1 MITYLRALWLAWSAV
16 VALLAYPSH
25 ARILGQQ
32 TGLMGSE
39 DGIWRPA
46 ITGPAVIIDALPYA
60 RTVTC
65 STYTLT
71 GTAVGGTGAVAWSA
85 SPSGASGACT
95 GTDSWS
101 CVVDVDPDTAGEGV
115 ETISVTRTGLA
126 SGTVTIG
133 FYVDGEHSC
142 FLSQSVNGSYNSG
155 LSDLDAVATWENLG
169 SSALDITQATGTAQP
184 SFRTSCQGGGPCVR
198 FDGTDVLKAA
208 TASDWTFLNTGA
220 DATVMMEARTTSSNP
235 NALFYVLA
243 TAAVGASTT
252 SRGITLYY
260 DDRSGSSRNDFVGWA
275 ISKGS
280 APLAVSVT
288 SANDDFTSATWHMW
302 AAVLDDD
309 GSTGNDGFQF
319 VDGAAVGAAAAT
331 TYSASA
337 PTSPLALGDEG
348 TARTFAFI
356 GDVGD
361 VLIYSSALTETQ
373 RGINDAVA
381 AWASGGDLVASTGTW
396 LFVGDSLTSGSGGVT
411 TWPAKLVADAPSTVH
426 FTNRAASSTTS
437 AQILAQWRAAGVPDK
452 VFVLGGVNDIAVG
465 TSAATAFTSLSTIYS
480 EAAALGVE
488 VIAMP
493 TLPFGNAA
501 SWSAPDQ
508 VQLELLEASIVADA
522 NVDVLVNFYDL
533 MGQPGTPEDL
543 AATYDIGDGVH
554 PNEDGTTFMADE
566 VAAALGL

>member
-1 MITYLRALWLAWSAV
+1 MSTHLRALWLAWGAV

-25 ARILGQQ
+25 ARVLGQQ
-32 TGLMGSE
+32 TGIMGSD
-39 DGIWRPA
+39 DGVWRPA
-46 ITGPAVIIDALPYA
+46 ITSASVTIAAMPYA

-65 STYTLT
+65 SSYTLT
-71 GTAVGGTGAVAWSA
+71 GTFTGSTPTWSA
-85 SPSGASGACT
+85 SPSGASGSCSDT
-95 GTDSWS
+95 GGGTFS
-101 CVVDVDPDTAGEGV
+101 CVVDVDPDAVGEGV
-115 ETISVTRTGLA
+115 ETITVTNGA
-126 SGTVTIG
+126 SDTETIG

-142 FLSQSVNGSYNSG
+142 FLSQSVNGNYNVG

-169 SSALDITQATGTAQP
+169 SSALDVTQAVGTAQP

-198 FDGTDVLKAA
+198 FDGSDVLKAS

-260 DDRSGSSRNDFVGWA
+260 DDRSGSSRNDFVGWS

-280 APLAVSVT
+280 APLSVSVT
-288 SANDDFTSATWHMW
+288 SANDDFTAATWHMW
-302 AAVLDDD
+302 TAVLDDD

-337 PTSPLALGDEG
+337 PTSALALGDEG

-356 GDVGD
+356 GDIGD

-381 AWASGGDLVASTGTW
+381 AWASSGDLVASTETW
-396 LFVGDSLTSGSGGVT
+396 LFVGDSLTAGSGGVT
-411 TWPAKLVADAPSTVH
+411 TWPAKLVADAPATVH
-426 FTNRAASSTTS
+426 FTNRAASSNTS
-437 AQILAQWRAAGVPDK
+437 AQILAQWRAAGTPDK

-465 TSAATAFTSLSTIYS
+465 TSAATAFASLSTIYS
-480 EAAALGVE
+480 EASARGVQ

-501 SWSAPDQ
+501 SWSAADQ
-508 VQLELLEASIVADA
+508 TQLLLLEDSIIADA
-522 NVDVLVNFYDL
+522 NVDVLVNWYDL

-543 AATYDIGDGVH
+543 AAIYDIGDGVH
-554 PNEDGTTFMADE
+554 PNEAGTTFMANTM
-566 VAAALGL
+566 ATALGL

>member
-1 MITYLRALWLAWSAV
+1 MLAILALVAAASMNAGSDARDVSMRTTAAPGPSITIA
-16 VALLAYPSH
+16 
-25 ARILGQQ
+25 
-32 TGLMGSE
+32 
-39 DGIWRPA
+39 
-46 ITGPAVIIDALPYA
+46 ALPYA

-65 STYTLT
+65 SSYTLT
-71 GTAVGGTGAVAWSA
+71 GTAPGAGAVTWSA

-95 GTDSWS
+95 GTSSWS
-101 CVVDVDPDTAGEGV
+101 CVVDVDPDAVGEGV
-115 ETISVTRTGLA
+115 ETITVA
-126 SGTVTIG
+126 QSGATSATATIG
-133 FYVDGEHSC
+133 FYVEGEHSC
-142 FLSQSVNGSYNSG
+142 FLRQSVNGLYNSG
-155 LSDLDAVATWENLG
+155 LVDAAAVATWENLG
-169 SSALDITQATGTAQP
+169 SSGLDVTQGVGTAQP
-184 SFRTSCQGGGPCVR
+184 TFRTSCQGGGPCVR
-198 FDGTDVLKAA
+198 FDGSDVLKAS

-260 DDRSGSSRNDFVGWA
+260 DDRSGSSRSDFVGWA

-288 SANDDFTSATWHMW
+288 SANDDFTAATWHMW

-319 VDGAAVGAAAAT
+319 VDGAAAT
-331 TYSASA
+331 TYSASD

-373 RGINDAVA
+373 RGINDTVA
-381 AWASGGDLVASTGTW
+381 AWASGGDLVASTETW
-396 LFVGDSLTSGSGGVT
+396 LFVGDSLTAGSGGVT
-411 TWPAKLVADAPSTVH
+411 TWPAKLAVDAPSTVH

-452 VFVLGGVNDIAVG
+452 IFVLGGVNDIAVG
-465 TSAATAFTSLSTIYS
+465 TSAATAFASLSPIYS
-480 EAAALGVE
+480 EASARGVQ

-501 SWSAPDQ
+501 SWSAADQ
-508 VQLELLEASIVADA
+508 TQLLLLEDSIIADT

-543 AATYDIGDGVH
+543 AAIYDNGDGVH
-554 PNEDGTTFMADE
+554 PNEAGTTFMADTM
-566 VAAALGL
+566 ATALGL

>member
-1 MITYLRALWLAWSAV
+1 MNAILLA
-16 VALLAYPSH
+16 ALLAASGIRPS
-25 ARILGQQ
+25 ADMRD
-32 TGLMGSE
+32 GLELRDVS
-39 DGIWRPA
+39 IRPLPSGA
-46 ITGPAVIIDALPYA
+46 TASSITIAALPYA

-65 STYTLT
+65 SSYTLT
-71 GTAVGGTGAVAWSA
+71 GTAPGAGAVTWSA

-95 GTDSWS
+95 GTSSWS
-101 CVVDVDPDTAGEGV
+101 CVVDVDPDAVGEGV
-115 ETISVTRTGLA
+115 ETITVA
-126 SGTVTIG
+126 QSGATSATATIG
-133 FYVDGEHSC
+133 FYVEGEHSC
-142 FLSQSVNGSYNSG
+142 FLRQSVNGLYNSG
-155 LSDLDAVATWENLG
+155 LVDAAAVATWENLG
-169 SSALDITQATGTAQP
+169 SSGLDVTQGVGTAQP
-184 SFRTSCQGGGPCVR
+184 TFRTSCQGGGPCVR
-198 FDGTDVLKAA
+198 FDGSDVLKAS

-260 DDRSGSSRNDFVGWA
+260 DDRSGSSRSDFVGWA

-288 SANDDFTSATWHMW
+288 SANDDFTAATWHMW

-331 TYSASA
+331 TYSASD

-373 RGINDAVA
+373 RGINDTVA
-381 AWASGGDLVASTGTW
+381 AWASGGDLVASTETW
-396 LFVGDSLTSGSGGVT
+396 LFVGDSLTAGSGGVT
-411 TWPAKLVADAPSTVH
+411 TWPAKLAVDAPSTVH

-465 TSAATAFTSLSTIYS
+465 TSAATAFASLSPIYS
-480 EAAALGVE
+480 EASALGVQ

-501 SWSAPDQ
+501 SWSVVDQ
-508 VQLELLEASIVADA
+508 TQLELLEASIVVDVY
-522 NVDVLVNFYDL
+522 VDVLVNFYDL

-543 AATYDIGDGVH
+543 AAIYDNGDGVH
-554 PNEDGTTFMADE
+554 PNEAGTTFMADTM
-566 VAAALGL
+566 ATALGL